1 MLAFDWLTRNIWQ
14 RPLAIINLKT
24 PSEWPDF
31 DRMKSAWKKYH
42 MITQKQFW
50 ILKHMAPGFLHE
62 ITSGL
67 EVHWAIFILDSLKYN
82 LIEIRTIV
90 RCNLDSVMFNHLK
103 WKQPKWILLIFDFS
117 VLGARILVITA
128 IVLSA
133 IGAIQVWLACKCCI
147 LIDENVKPCLL
158 LATGTIQIPIL
169 VLNTGP
175 LPKRVV
181 TDRLKDWHIL
191 GDLENFWKFFVS
203 IFQPGLC

>member
-1 MLAFDWLTRNIWQ
+1 
-14 RPLAIINLKT
+14 
-24 PSEWPDF
+24 
-31 DRMKSAWKKYH
+31 

-158 LATGTIQIPIL
+158 LATGINFIFVQHYIFNRHWFF
-169 VLNTGP
+169 LNSLFFCDIYDNTSSP
-175 LPKRVV
+175 CYMLSRLRQV
-181 TDRLKDWHIL
+181 TLHYKVANWDD
-191 GDLENFWKFFVS
+191 
-203 IFQPGLC
+203 